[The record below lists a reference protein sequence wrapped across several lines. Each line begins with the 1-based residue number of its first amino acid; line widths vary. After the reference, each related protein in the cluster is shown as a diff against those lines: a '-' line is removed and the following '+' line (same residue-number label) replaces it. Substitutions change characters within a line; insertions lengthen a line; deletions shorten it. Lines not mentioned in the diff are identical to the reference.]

1 MNVKVFKDFSTYFF
15 TIFAIYRRGSK
26 IGILFI
32 FAFIPNSRI
41 INIRNITGIVM
52 NLKVA
57 MSVSNCLCSPRG
69 TEQSETVYMVLN
81 LIRLVL
87 SSYLEDSA

>member
-1 MNVKVFKDFSTYFF
+1 MIDEQHY
-15 TIFAIYRRGSK
+15 
-26 IGILFI
+26 
-32 FAFIPNSRI
+32 

-81 LIRLVL
+81 LIRVVLVFIDTL
-87 SSYLEDSA
+87 IILKIQRNLY